1 MRFRTTGSR
10 FRRPSMS
17 LDTIPPSLWQS
28 QYVRERSNLTTR
40 LMQPHQ
46 IERARTRQRDPHRGW
61 QGSFSRLASSDF
73 AALRYVAR
81 SHVIARHIR
90 LLDVNGKSSD
100 RIGIGILPT
109 VIRSRRQIARLARRP
124 SSDGE
129 LVVDR
134 L

>member
-1 MRFRTTGSR
+1 LKELEQGKETLIAAGKEAF
-10 FRRPSMS
+10 
-17 LDTIPPSLWQS
+17 LDWQARIS
-28 QYVRERSNLTTR
+28 QHYDTLREATLS
-40 LMQPHQ
+40 
-46 IERARTRQRDPHRGW
+46 
-61 QGSFSRLASSDF
+61 
-73 AALRYVAR
+73 
-81 SHVIARHIR
+81 
-90 LLDVNGKSSD
+90 LDVNGKSSD